1 MNKYIIIITVAFS
14 AISAFG
20 QLDRTNAPKPGAA
33 PEINIAEPEVFEL
46 DNGLKVILSSNHRQ
60 PKVSFNLV
68 FTSDPA
74 IEGEKTGLS
83 DLVGELVMGGTTNR
97 SKDQIDNE
105 KDFIGATLA
114 AGSNSIFMSCLTKH
128 MDKGLDLML
137 DVLHNA
143 SFPQEEFDRV
153 KKQTESG
160 LLSAKTDPNSM
171 ASNAVTKSVFPNH
184 PFGEVM
190 TEASLKN
197 ISREGIVAYY
207 KARFIPAGTYL
218 VIVGDIKLEKAKEL
232 ANKHFASWEGG
243 VPYEASYNSGY
254 FPENNRVIFVEKP
267 GAVQSVI
274 NIAFPMDIKPGH
286 EDIIKLSVM
295 NKLFG
300 GGGFGTRLMQNLRE
314 DKAWTYGAYS
324 STNIEREGAWFSAAG
339 SFRNEVTDS
348 AIYEFLLEFENITK
362 ELVTDEELELNK
374 ASMAGSFARSLES
387 PRTIANF
394 ALSIYRNNLPT
405 DYYQTYLKKLA
416 AVTKED
422 VLAVA
427 KKYITPKNLNIIVV
441 GNEEVVE
448 KIARFD
454 ADGVIERLDEFGN
467 PASKKTY
474 KETSLDK
481 NEVLNN
487 YFMAITGQ
495 KKLAKAE
502 KALVKITSMEQI
514 MSVKPQGA
522 PIELTMTTYFEA
534 PNKRSTSIEVM
545 GMVAQKEVF
554 DGEKGGSKTM
564 NQSGGHD
571 ISELSVEEIDEK
583 KIMNTLL
590 PEMGLMS
597 GKVDYTLLGIDALNE
612 KEYYVIEYTIGKST
626 TKAYYNTENFMK
638 EMSETLEVTD
648 EGPQNVTA
656 KYSDYKVVKGIS
668 FPHTISQMV
677 GSAVLDATVKEI
689 NLNVKIDPKKFEL

>member
-1 MNKYIIIITVAFS
+1 
-14 AISAFG
+14 
-20 QLDRTNAPKPGAA
+20 
-33 PEINIAEPEVFEL
+33 
-46 DNGLKVILSSNHRQ
+46 
-60 PKVSFNLV
+60 
-68 FTSDPA
+68 
-74 IEGEKTGLS
+74 
-83 DLVGELVMGGTTNR
+83 
-97 SKDQIDNE
+97 
-105 KDFIGATLA
+105 
-114 AGSNSIFMSCLTKH
+114 

-143 SFPQEEFDRV
+143 NFPEDEFERI

-190 TEASLKN
+190 TESSLNN
-197 ISREGIVAYY
+197 ISRQDIIDYY
-207 KARFIPAGTYL
+207 KSRFIPAGTYL
-218 VIVGDIKLEKAKEL
+218 VIVGDIKLDKAKEL
-232 ANKHFASWEGG
+232 ANTHFSSWEGG
-243 VPYEASYNSGY
+243 VPFEASYNTGY

-324 STNIEREGAWFSAAG
+324 STNIERDGAWFSAAG

-348 AIYEFLLEFENITK
+348 AIYEFLQEFENITK
-362 ELVTDEELELNK
+362 DFVTEEELELNK

-394 ALSIYRNNLPT
+394 ALSIYRNNLPS

-416 AVTKED
+416 AVSNED

-441 GNEEVVE
+441 GNEEVLE
-448 KIARFD
+448 KIAIYD
-454 ADGVIERLDEFGN
+454 GDGVIERLDEFGN
-467 PASKKTY
+467 PATKKEY
-474 KETSLDK
+474 KEAAIDK
-481 NEVLNN
+481 NELINN

-495 KKLAKAE
+495 KKLKKAE
-502 KALVKITSMEQI
+502 KALVKVTSMEQI
-514 MSVKPQGA
+514 MTVKPQGA
-522 PIELTMTTYFEA
+522 PIELKMTSYFEA
-534 PNKRSTSIEVM
+534 PNKRAMSIEVM

-564 NQSGGHD
+564 NQTGGHD
-571 ISELSVEEIDEK
+571 ITQLDLEEVEDK
-583 KIMNTLL
+583 KIMSALL
-590 PEMGLMS
+590 PEIGLMS
-597 GKVDYTLLGIDALNE
+597 GKMEYALLGIDVVNDT
-612 KEYYVIEYTIGKST
+612 EYYVLEYTVGAST
-626 TKAYYNTENFMK
+626 TKAYYNTETFMK
-638 EMSETLEVTD
+638 EMSESLEVTE
-648 EGPQNVTA
+648 EGPQNITA
-656 KYSDYKVVKGIS
+656 KYSDFKAVRGIK
-668 FPHTISQMV
+668 FPHTVNQMV
-677 GSAVLDATVKEI
+677 GSAGLDATVTEI

>member
-1 MNKYIIIITVAFS
+1 MKKYIITLSVALSTVF
-14 AISAFG
+14 AFG
-20 QLDRTNAPKPGAA
+20 QLDRSNAPKPGAA

-46 DNGLKVILSSNHRQ
+46 DNGLKVILSTNHRQ

-74 IEGEKTGLS
+74 LEAEKAGLS
-83 DLVGELVMGGTTNR
+83 GLVGELILGGTTNR
-97 SKDQIDNE
+97 SKDEIDNE

-143 SFPQEEFDRV
+143 NFPEDEFERV

-171 ASNAVTKSVFPNH
+171 ASNAVSKSVFPNH

-190 TEASLKN
+190 TESSLTN
-197 ISREGIVAYY
+197 IKRQDVVDYY
-207 KARFIPAGTYL
+207 KSRFIPAGTYL
-218 VIVGDIKLEKAKEL
+218 VIVGDIKLDKAKEL

-243 VPYEASYNSGY
+243 VPYEASYNKGY
-254 FPENNRVIFVEKP
+254 FPENNRVIFVEKT

-324 STNIEREGAWFSAAG
+324 STNINREGSWFSAAG
-339 SFRNEVTDS
+339 SFRNAVTDS
-348 AIYEFLLEFENITK
+348 AIYEFLQEFENITK
-362 ELVTDEELELNK
+362 ELVSDEELELNK

-394 ALSIYRNNLPT
+394 ALNIYRNNLPS
-405 DYYQTYLKKLA
+405 DYYQTYLQKLA

-422 VLAVA
+422 VLEVA
-427 KKYITPKNLNIIVV
+427 KKYITPNNLNIVVV
-441 GNEEVVE
+441 GNEEVLE

-454 ADGVIERLDEFGN
+454 GDGVIERLDEFGN
-467 PASKKTY
+467 PASKKEY
-474 KETSLDK
+474 KEASIDK
-481 NEVLNN
+481 NEVINN
-487 YFMAITGQ
+487 YILAVTGQ
-495 KKLAKAE
+495 KKMKKAE
-502 KALVKITSMEQI
+502 KVLTKVTSMEQI
-514 MSVKPQGA
+514 MTIKPEGA
-522 PIELTMTTYFEA
+522 PIELKMTTYFEA
-534 PNKRSTSIEVM
+534 PNKKATSIEVM

-571 ISELSVEEIDEK
+571 VRELDAKEIEQKKKMSSFLPEIDLKAGNVEF
-583 KIMNTLL
+583 
-590 PEMGLMS
+590 
-597 GKVDYTLLGIDALNE
+597 TLLGIEAVND
-612 KEYYVIEYTIGKST
+612 KSYYVIEYAIDKTT
-626 TKAYYNTENFMK
+626 TKAYYNTETFLK
-638 EMSETLEVTD
+638 EMNESLEVTE
-648 EGPQNVTA
+648 EGPQSITA
-656 KYSDYKVVKGIS
+656 KYSNFVAVKGVK
-668 FPHTISQMV
+668 FPHTISQII
-677 GSAVLDATVKEI
+677 GGAVLDATVKEI

>member
-1 MNKYIIIITVAFS
+1 MNKYIITLSVAFS
-14 AISAFG
+14 TIAAFG
-20 QLDRTNAPKPGAA
+20 QLDRSNAPKPGAA

-74 IEGEKTGLS
+74 LEGQKAGLS
-83 DLVGELVMGGTTNR
+83 GLVGELILGGTTNR
-97 SKDQIDNE
+97 TKDEIDNE

-114 AGSNSIFMSCLTKH
+114 AGSNSIFLSCLTKH

-143 SFPQEEFDRV
+143 NFPEEEFARV
-153 KKQTESG
+153 KKQSESG

-171 ASNAVTKSVFPNH
+171 ASNAVSKSVFPNH

-190 TEASLKN
+190 TESSLNN
-197 ISREGIVAYY
+197 ISRQDVVDYY
-207 KARFIPAGTYL
+207 KSRFIPAGTYL
-218 VIVGDIKLEKAKEL
+218 VIVGDINLEKAKEL
-232 ANKHFASWEGG
+232 SNKHFASWEGG
-243 VPYEASYNSGY
+243 VPFEAEYNKGY
-254 FPENNRVIFVEKP
+254 FPENNRVIFVEKA

-324 STNIEREGAWFSAAG
+324 STNINREGAWFSAAG
-339 SFRNEVTDS
+339 SFRNEVSDS
-348 AIYEFLLEFENITK
+348 AIYEFLKEFENITK
-362 ELVTDEELELNK
+362 EFVTDEELELNK

-387 PRTIANF
+387 PRTIADF
-394 ALSIYRNNLPT
+394 ALSIYRNNLPS
-405 DYYQTYLKKLA
+405 DYYQTYLQKLA

-422 VLAVA
+422 VLEVA
-427 KKYITPKNLNIIVV
+427 KKYITPKNLNIVVV
-441 GNEEVVE
+441 GNEEVLE

-454 ADGVIERLDEFGN
+454 SDGVVERLDEFGN
-467 PASKKTY
+467 PATKKEY
-474 KETSLDK
+474 KEASIEK
-481 NEVLNN
+481 NEVINN
-487 YFMAITGQ
+487 YFMAVTGQ

-502 KALVKITSMEQI
+502 KALIKITSMEQI
-514 MSVKPQGA
+514 MKVVPQGA
-522 PIELTMTTYFEA
+522 PIELKMTTYFEA
-534 PNKRSTSIEVM
+534 PNKRSSSIEVM

-554 DGEKGGSKTM
+554 DGVKGGSKTM

-571 ISELSVEEIDEK
+571 IAELDQEEIEEK
-583 KIMNTLL
+583 KIMNAFL

-597 GKVDYTLLGIDALNE
+597 GKVDYSLLGIDAVND
-612 KEYYVIEYTIGKST
+612 KEYYVIEYSIGKTT
-626 TKAYYNTENFMK
+626 TKAFYNTITFMK
-638 EMSETLEVTD
+638 EMTESLEITE

-656 KYSDYKVVKGIS
+656 KFSDFKVVKGIQ
-668 FPHTISQMV
+668 FPQTISQMV
-677 GSAVLDATVKEI
+677 GPAVLDATVTEI
-689 NLNVKIDPKKFEL
+689 NLNVKIDPKKFQL